1 MTAGLETGFLI
12 GGSSII
18 TMIISKCRC
27 YYKHASD
34 HPLGCGFTDTP
45 IQDDN
50 EIHIK
55 TAIVNG
61 VELLYVGKKHA
72 EDDEIES
79 ADEYIA
85 KSNYCSL
92 L

>member
-1 MTAGLETGFLI
+1 MTAGLETGVLI
-12 GGSSII
+12 GGSSLI

-27 YYKHASD
+27 YYKHAAD

-55 TAIVNG
+55 TATVNG
-61 VELLYVGKKHA
+61 VELLYVGKKQA
-72 EDDEIES
+72 DDDDLHS
-79 ADEYIA
+79 NDCQV
-85 KSNYCSL
+85 KSTYCSL
-92 L
+92 F

>member
-18 TMIISKCRC
+18 IMIISKFRW
-27 YYKHASD
+27 YYKHAAD

-55 TAIVNG
+55 TAIVTG
-61 VELLYVGKKHA
+61 VELLYVAKKHA
-72 EDDEIES
+72 EDDDIES
-79 ADEYIA
+79 TDEYIA
-85 KSNYCSL
+85 KSNYCSIL
-92 L
+92 

>member
-1 MTAGLETGFLI
+1 MTSGLETGVFI
-12 GGSSII
+12 GGSSLIS
-18 TMIISKCRC
+18 MIISKCRC
-27 YYKHASD
+27 YYKHAAD

-50 EIHIK
+50 EIHDK

-72 EDDEIES
+72 ADDDIES
-79 ADEYIA
+79 DDDKVNQPIVH
-85 KSNYCSL
+85 
-92 L
+92 

>member
-1 MTAGLETGFLI
+1 MTLGLETGFLI

-18 TMIISKCRC
+18 TMIITKCRC
-27 YYKHASD
+27 YYKHAAD
-34 HPLGCGFTDTP
+34 NPLGCFFTNEP

-55 TAIVNG
+55 TAVVNG

-72 EDDEIES
+72 LDDDIEMH
-79 ADEYIA
+79 IIHIRR
-85 KSNYCSL
+85 
-92 L
+92 